1 MTQYAIVTDLNRCV
15 GCLACMVACKAVN
28 ETPIGA
34 YRNKILRIGPTIKE
48 NATRSSD
55 VEMYYLSVQ
64 CQHCANPECVTV
76 CPTSASFKAEDGT
89 IQIDE
94 ELCIGCQS
102 CMTACPYGARYL
114 NEDLGVV
121 QKCSLC
127 ADIISEGGLPQCVS
141 QCGGRARFF
150 GDLDNGIESFEAPAI
165 GYDADR
171 SYDALY
177 TANRITLGELAKD
190 YADTDVYKLPDV
202 GNEPQF
208 LHILR
213 DRVWQGTTEGETYNK

>member
-1 MTQYAIVTDLNRCV
+1 M
-15 GCLACMVACKAVN
+15 
-28 ETPIGA
+28 
-34 YRNKILRIGPTIKE
+34 
-48 NATRSSD
+48 
-55 VEMYYLSVQ
+55 
-64 CQHCANPECVTV
+64 
-76 CPTSASFKAEDGT
+76 
-89 IQIDE
+89 
-94 ELCIGCQS
+94 
-102 CMTACPYGARYL
+102 
-114 NEDLGVV
+114 

-150 GDLDNGIESFEAPAI
+150 GDLDNGIESFEAPAL

-177 TANRITLGELAKD
+177 TANRITLGELAKE

-213 DRVWQGTTEGETYNK
+213 DRVWQGELTGETYNK

>member
-34 YRNKILRIGPTIKE
+34 YRNKILRIGPTVKE

-141 QCGGRARFF
+141 QCGGRARFY
-150 GDLDNGIESFEAPAI
+150 GDLDAGLDSFVGAGKVSITE
-165 GYDADR
+165 DS
-171 SYDALY
+171 SYDAIY
-177 TANRITLGELAKD
+177 NTFSTYSEIAKPYGD
-190 YADTDVYKLPDV
+190 EDVYHLTDV
-202 GNEPQF
+202 GNEPSC
-208 LHILR
+208 LYILR
-213 DRVWQGTTEGETYNK
+213 NHEWKGEAYK